1 MIKTIFALLK
11 KDLLLELRQQHSFY
25 GILLYVASTIF
36 VIYLSISNPEGEVW
50 NGLFWIIQ
58 LFVCVNAVAKSF
70 LQESRGRMLYFYT
83 ISGAKEF
90 VIAKLIYNIIL
101 MLIMSLLSL
110 GLFFILLRNPLSDTL
125 RFIGIV
131 CLGGISLSLVFTLLA
146 AIAAKAQQNAALMAI
161 LGFPLIIPQLLL
173 LVRLS
178 KSAFGEMFREGALLQ
193 LSLLIVMLAVREAV
207 GPEFAVSVKTRL
219 GFSELQTEEWCGF
232 LLQQPIDALTIHAR
246 TVRELSESLP
256 HWDEVKKV
264 VQLRSEIYKNREHLQ
279 PALLGNGSVLS
290 IHEGQEI
297 IKETILD
304 GIMFGR
310 GIFQNPWLFN
320 PDYQQ
325 TEKGEIL
332 NTKTQKFITKTDRLN
347 LMKSH
352 LVLWESTWGT
362 GKSVSILKKYF
373 KIYIHGFEGASTM
386 RAEVMNLSG
395 LKETSGWLND
405 QLGPA

>member
-1 MIKTIFALLK
+1 VFIGLFIVFLNEIPGTYQNGKIRHPTFIMTKTIFALLK

-36 VIYLSISNPEGEVW
+36 VIYLSINNPEGEVW

-101 MLIMSLLSL
+101 MLMMSLLSL
-110 GLFFILLRNPLSDTL
+110 LLFFLLLQNPLSNTL

-178 KSAFGEMFREGALLQ
+178 KSAFGEMFRDGALLQ
-193 LSLLIVMLAVREAV
+193 LSLLIVGMDIMVIA
-207 GPEFAVSVKTRL
+207 
-219 GFSELQTEEWCGF
+219 
-232 LLQQPIDALTIHAR
+232 
-246 TVRELSESLP
+246 
-256 HWDEVKKV
+256 
-264 VQLRSEIYKNREHLQ
+264 
-279 PALLGNGSVLS
+279 LS
-290 IHEGQEI
+290 I
-297 IKETILD
+297 IL
-304 GIMFGR
+304 FP
-310 GIFQNPWLFN
+310 F
-320 PDYQQ
+320 
-325 TEKGEIL
+325 
-332 NTKTQKFITKTDRLN
+332 
-347 LMKSH
+347 
-352 LVLWESTWGT
+352 LW
-362 GKSVSILKKYF
+362 K
-373 KIYIHGFEGASTM
+373 
-386 RAEVMNLSG
+386 
-395 LKETSGWLND
+395 D
-405 QLGPA
+405 